1 MQLDRVFVVAVLHND
16 VQMGI
21 NLKKYIFLCLCL
33 CLTTSTYTK

>member
-21 NLKKYIFLCLCL
+21 NLKKYFLVLVL
-33 CLTTSTYTK
+33 VLNNQHLD

>member
-21 NLKKYIFLCLCL
+21 NLKNIFSCACA
-33 CLTTSTYTK
+33 CA